1 MATQAEIQARLTRYL
16 EAETAIL
23 KNQSYTIGTRTYT
36 RANLRSVQ
44 EEIRALQAQLTGAV
58 SSGTMR
64 VRKII
69 FRDD

>member
-36 RANLRSVQ
+36 RAHLRWVQ
-44 EEIRALQAQLTGAV
+44 EEIRTLQSQLTGVA

>member
-1 MATQAEIQARLTRYL
+1 MSTTAEIQARLYRYL

-23 KNQSYTIGTRTYT
+23 KNQSYTIGNRTYT
-36 RANLRSVQ
+36 RTHLKYVQ
-44 EEIRALQAQLTGAV
+44 EQIRMLQAELTAGS

-64 VRKII
+64 VRRIS

>member
-1 MATQAEIQARLTRYL
+1 MATQAEIQARLNKYL

-36 RANLRSVQ
+36 RANLKWVQ
-44 EEIRALQAQLTGAV
+44 DQIALLQGQL
-58 SSGTMR
+58 SSLVNGGSMK
-64 VRKII
+64 VRRIV

>member
-1 MATQAEIQARLTRYL
+1 MATTAEIQARLNRYL

-36 RANLRSVQ
+36 RAHLRWVQ
-44 EEIRALQAQLTGAV
+44 EEIRRLQAQLTGSS

-64 VRKII
+64 TRRIL